1 MQTRSAACI
10 WLVSLL
16 NFTQP
21 SPALL
26 ARLEDVQ
33 EAFCTLLGDSD
44 ELIQEIASRG
54 VSAVYRLCDE
64 SQQKTMMTR
73 LVSSLSGKLLP
84 SKAQIQSPP
93 LHLHWIEHSRGRACA
108 DPQSETRV
116 DLSFG
121 ISDLP

>member
-1 MQTRSAACI
+1 MLQTRSAACI

-21 SPALL
+21 SSALL

-84 SKAQIQSPP
+84 STAQVYVPAP
-93 LHLHWIEHSRGRACA
+93 HLH
-108 DPQSETRV
+108 
-116 DLSFG
+116 
-121 ISDLP
+121 